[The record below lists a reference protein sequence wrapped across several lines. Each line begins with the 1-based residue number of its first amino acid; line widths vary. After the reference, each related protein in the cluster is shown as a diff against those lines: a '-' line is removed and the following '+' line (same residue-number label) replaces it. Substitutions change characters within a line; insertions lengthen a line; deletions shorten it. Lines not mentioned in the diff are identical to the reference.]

1 MADRFLESQ
10 RDLLRLQEGVITRR
24 QALAG
29 GLTEKAIV
37 VRVQGER
44 WQRLQAGVYATFSGE
59 PPRTAVLWAAVLRA
73 GPGAVLSHQTAAEL
87 YGLTDAQAPL
97 IHLTV
102 PNGSPVTRP
111 SGTVIHYSC
120 RLEQARHPAFLPPRT
135 RVEDSVLDLI
145 GNMTSLDEAV
155 SLISRA
161 VGRRR
166 TTAPLILAA
175 LASRPRMRW
184 RADIIRVLD
193 IAAEG
198 AHSLLE
204 YRYVTRVE
212 RPHGLPR
219 GARQHPVSR
228 GGSRQYQDVS
238 YDEYMLVVELD
249 GLAAHPVEARWRD
262 ARRDNTNT
270 AYGLATLRL
279 GYVDVSDRSCE
290 SAAVV
295 GQALQRRGWPGT
307 IRRCGRTCRALI

>member
-111 SGTVIHYSC
+111 SGTVIHYSR

-184 RADIIRVLD
+184 RADIILVLD

-219 GARQHPVSR
+219 GARQRPVSR

-249 GLAAHPVEARWRD
+249 GLAAHPLEARWRD